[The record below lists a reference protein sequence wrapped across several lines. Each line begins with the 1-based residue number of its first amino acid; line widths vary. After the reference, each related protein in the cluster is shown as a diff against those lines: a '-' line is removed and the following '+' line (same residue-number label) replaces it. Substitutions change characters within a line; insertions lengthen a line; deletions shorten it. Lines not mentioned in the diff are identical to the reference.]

1 MVSLDRRNLAME
13 CGNQG
18 RFANETNILSEHAR
32 FLPDREEAKKIVA
45 EMKKQVSKIW
55 EETVLASGASQWD
68 VEAIRSAF
76 VYPGFSY

>member
-1 MVSLDRRNLAME
+1 ME

-32 FLPDREEAKKIVA
+32 FLLDRAEAEKIIA
-45 EMKKQVSKIW
+45 EMKEQVSKSW
-55 EETVLASGASQWD
+55 EDSVLASGASQRD

-76 VYPGFSY
+76 VYPGFSDQR